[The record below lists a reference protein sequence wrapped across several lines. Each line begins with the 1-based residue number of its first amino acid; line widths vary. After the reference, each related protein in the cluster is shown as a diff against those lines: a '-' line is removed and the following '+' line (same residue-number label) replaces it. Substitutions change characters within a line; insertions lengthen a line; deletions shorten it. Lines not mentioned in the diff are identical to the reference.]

1 VSLQVEDV
9 GAARIV
15 TIDRPRAKNALDRA
29 TAQRLGDAIEA
40 AARDASVRGIVLTAA
55 GHDAFVSGGD
65 LKEFRQ
71 LAREPGGAAEVLG
84 MFEPLSACERVDV
97 PVIAAVQG
105 HAFGGGCELLLLAD
119 LVVIEQHAR
128 LSFRQAKM
136 GLSPAWGGA
145 ARLMERAG
153 PIETARLLLTGATVS
168 ADEAT
173 RLRLANEV
181 VPPGDG
187 RARAVA
193 LVEAIAEHP
202 RAAIAELKR
211 ALRATRQAPREASQ
225 AAERAAF
232 SALWGAPAHLAA
244 MDAFLKR

>member
-1 VSLQVEDV
+1 MSLRIEDI

-15 TIDRPRAKNALDRA
+15 TIDRPQAKNALDRA
-29 TAQRLGDAIEA
+29 TARELGGALET
-40 AARDASVRGIVLTAA
+40 AAREASVRGIVLTAA

-65 LKEFRQ
+65 LKEFQ
-71 LAREPGGAAEVLG
+71 ELAREPGGAAEVLG
-84 MFEPLSACERVDV
+84 MFEPLAACERVDV

-105 HAFGGGCELLLLAD
+105 HAFGGGCELVLLAD
-119 LVVIEQHAR
+119 LVVIEQHAQ

-153 PIETARLLLTGATVS
+153 PIEAARLLLTGATVS
-168 ADEAT
+168 ADEAA
-173 RLRLANEV
+173 RLGLANEV
-181 VPPGDG
+181 APTGAG

-193 LVEAIAEHP
+193 LVEAIAGHP
-202 RAAIAELKR
+202 RAAIAELKQ
-211 ALRATRQAPREASQ
+211 ALRAMRQARREAAQ

-244 MDAFLKR
+244 MDAFLRR